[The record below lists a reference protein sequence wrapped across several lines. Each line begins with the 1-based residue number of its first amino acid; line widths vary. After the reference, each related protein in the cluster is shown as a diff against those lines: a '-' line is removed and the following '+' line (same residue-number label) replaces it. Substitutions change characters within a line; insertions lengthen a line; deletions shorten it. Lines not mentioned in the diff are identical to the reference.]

1 MFLNVF
7 YSWLIAQVFHPI
19 LFMVSLWSKPVT
31 VKIKIYDAIYYLCK
45 SGWIYCLL
53 TIPALALPFMYLISI
68 TYVLI
73 YGWFA
78 LAVFTIIYFII
89 VFCNPK
95 FIAKMSILFIGVVAA
110 VALSFQMIEVLKAE
124 DNVWHSGAFLLFPL
138 AAVVSR

>member
-1 MFLNVF
+1 MTPF
-7 YSWLIAQVFHPI
+7 I
-19 LFMVSLWSKPVT
+19 
-31 VKIKIYDAIYYLCK
+31 IYVRAV
-45 SGWIYCLL
+45 GIYCLL

-78 LAVFTIIYFII
+78 WAVFTIIYFII

-110 VALSFQMIEVLKAE
+110 VTLSFQMIEVLKAE

-138 AAVVSR
+138 AAVVSGWISLYVSREKIKAANINLLLSIP

>member
-1 MFLNVF
+1 MTPF
-7 YSWLIAQVFHPI
+7 I
-19 LFMVSLWSKPVT
+19 
-31 VKIKIYDAIYYLCK
+31 IYVRAV
-45 SGWIYCLL
+45 GIYCLL

-78 LAVFTIIYFII
+78 WAVFTIIYFII

-110 VALSFQMIEVLKAE
+110 VTLSFQMIEVLKAE
-124 DNVWHSGAFLLFPL
+124 DNVFPL
-138 AAVVSR
+138 AAVVSGWISLYVSREKIKAANRNLLLSIPGSTTS

>member
-1 MFLNVF
+1 MTPF
-7 YSWLIAQVFHPI
+7 I
-19 LFMVSLWSKPVT
+19 
-31 VKIKIYDAIYYLCK
+31 IYVRAV
-45 SGWIYCLL
+45 GIYCLL

-73 YGWFA
+73 YGCFA
-78 LAVFTIIYFII
+78 WAVFTIIYFII

-110 VALSFQMIEVLKAE
+110 VTLSFQMIEVLKAE

-138 AAVVSR
+138 AAVVSGWISLYVSREKIKAANRNLLLSIPGSTTS